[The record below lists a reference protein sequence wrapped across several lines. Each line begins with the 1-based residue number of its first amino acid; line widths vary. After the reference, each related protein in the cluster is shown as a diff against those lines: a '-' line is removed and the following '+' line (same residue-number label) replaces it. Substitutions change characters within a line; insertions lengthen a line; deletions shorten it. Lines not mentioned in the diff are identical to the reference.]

1 MFSRGPFD
9 PGESRTKLR
18 SAEEAEHQVISRI
31 GIPEILFTSAGL
43 VLVAALGAWAVRN
56 WRRKSPEELERLRR
70 LEVNRRGRLVT
81 GQILDFVEP
90 PPGKPGPRLI
100 TYKYQ
105 VGGVAYEAAQDLSAL
120 PNVVTLARRA
130 TGQYVNFKYDPQ
142 RPTNSIL
149 ACEEWSGVPE
159 VGSPAQSSPERLR
172 ASDKRAEQS

>member
-1 MFSRGPFD
+1 VTP
-9 PGESRTKLR
+9 
-18 SAEEAEHQVISRI
+18 HI
-31 GIPEILFTSAGL
+31 GIPEILLAAAGL
-43 VLVAALGAWAVRN
+43 MLVAALTAWAFRH
-56 WRRKSPEELERLRR
+56 WRRKSPDELERLRR

-105 VGGVAYEAAQDLSAL
+105 VAGVAYEAAQDVSAL
-120 PNVVTLARRA
+120 PNVVKVARLA
-130 TGQYVNFKYDPQ
+130 TGQFVNFKYDPQ

-159 VGSPAQSSPERLR
+159 LKGAAKPSEERLR
-172 ASDKRAEQS
+172 GSDKKVEQS

>member
-1 MFSRGPFD
+1 
-9 PGESRTKLR
+9 
-18 SAEEAEHQVISRI
+18 VIDRI
-31 GIPEILFTSAGL
+31 GIPEILFVAAGL
-43 VLVAALGAWAVRN
+43 ILVAALIAWAIRH
-56 WRRKSPEELERLRR
+56 WRRKSPEELERIRR

-105 VGGVAYEAAQDLSAL
+105 VAGVAYEAAQDLSAL

-159 VGSPAQSSPERLR
+159 LAGRAKPSEEQLR